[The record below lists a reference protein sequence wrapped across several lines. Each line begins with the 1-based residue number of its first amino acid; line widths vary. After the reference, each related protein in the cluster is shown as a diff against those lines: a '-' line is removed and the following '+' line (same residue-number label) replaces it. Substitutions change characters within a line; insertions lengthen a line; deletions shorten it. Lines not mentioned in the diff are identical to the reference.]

1 MQKVFSFL
9 KSNGKEILF
18 WLAITLLATLFF
30 CNHPLDSDEGGTLN
44 VAWQMWYHKSIYT
57 NKFVEFIS
65 PGAGYIILWSWKI
78 FGGPSYLVAKC
89 ISILLWLVSAI
100 CLSLIINQFKKG
112 TYTRLIA
119 ILLWLAAF
127 NYYPIINHNTFSS
140 MTALIALLFL
150 ICATRQSAKAN
161 YWIVLTATFTAVTFW
176 LLQTKGLLL
185 FLAVVAIIFFLRKIF
200 SNWIKT
206 TTIYILSF
214 IVILLILFFGLN
226 LKEVFYSLFMLPQ
239 QNNYLAQNQNLFD
252 PRALFLE
259 IIILIVMVWTWL
271 RNRGAEIGKT
281 FLIIF
286 IFQAA
291 LFISFLNNNNINH
304 LTINLFPFIIFLAIV
319 FKNDFKL
326 KTFLRFQI
334 MILLPALIL
343 NTVLINLRSP
353 NILSLK
359 GPSSMTQSSLIE
371 DANYIYAGP
380 FLPGFYFETNK
391 VNPYAYPFMLNCND
405 ACQASMFNTFM
416 ETQPEVAILNY
427 RMVKKFDYSIE
438 NPLDSYILNNYKK
451 CQQFGNTSIYSKTT
465 CE

>member
-1 MQKVFSFL
+1 MQKVLNFL
-9 KSNGKEILF
+9 KGTRKELIF
-18 WLAITLLATLFF
+18 WLAISFLAILFF

-44 VAWQMWYHKSIYT
+44 VAWQMWNHKSIYT
-57 NKFVEFIS
+57 DKFVEFIS

-78 FGGPSYLVAKC
+78 LGGPSYLAAKC

-100 CLSLIINQFKKG
+100 CLSLIIGQFKKG

-140 MTALIALLFL
+140 MTALMALLFL
-150 ICATRQSAKAN
+150 INSIKQSDKAN
-161 YWIVLTATFTAVTFW
+161 YLIILTAIFTAVTFW

-185 FLAVVAIIFFLRKIF
+185 FLAIVAIIFFLRNTY

-206 TTIYILSF
+206 AAIYISSF
-214 IVILLILFFGLN
+214 IIILLILFAGQN
-226 LKEVFYSLFMLPQ
+226 LKEAFYSLFILPQ
-239 QNNYLAQNQNLFD
+239 QNNYLVQNQNLFD

-259 IIILIVMVWTWL
+259 IIILIVMMWTWL
-271 RNRGAEIGKT
+271 KNKGAEIGKT
-281 FLIIF
+281 LLILS

-304 LTINLFPFIIFLAIV
+304 LTINLFPFIIFLVIM
-319 FKNDFKL
+319 FKKDFKF
-326 KTFLRFQI
+326 KTFLRFQT
-334 MILLPALIL
+334 MIFLPALIL
-343 NTVLINLRSP
+343 STILA
-353 NILSLK
+353 NILSTNIFSPK
-359 GPSSMTQSSLIE
+359 DSSSIVESPLTKNAI
-371 DANYIYAGP
+371 NIYAGP

-427 RMVKKFDYSIE
+427 NMVRKFDYNIN